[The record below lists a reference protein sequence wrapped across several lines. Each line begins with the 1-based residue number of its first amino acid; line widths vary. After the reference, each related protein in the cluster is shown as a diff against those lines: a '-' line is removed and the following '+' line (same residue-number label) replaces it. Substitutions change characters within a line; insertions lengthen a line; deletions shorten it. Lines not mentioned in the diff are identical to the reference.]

1 MEHKRPN
8 QQIRVLEYLKTH
20 RRITQFEAIKE
31 LGILR
36 LASRIYNLQT
46 DGYVIDRQFITVKN
60 RFDENCRVM
69 KYSYDENKNENSHC
83 LKCGSLLG
91 KDCGDAEADYNDYFC
106 SKLCNIQ
113 WRK

>member
-36 LASRIYNLQT
+36 LASRIHNLRT

-69 KYSYDENKNENSHC
+69 EYKFTNQRGWNYYDNNKE
-83 LKCGSLLG
+83 K
-91 KDCGDAEADYNDYFC
+91 
-106 SKLCNIQ
+106 
-113 WRK
+113 